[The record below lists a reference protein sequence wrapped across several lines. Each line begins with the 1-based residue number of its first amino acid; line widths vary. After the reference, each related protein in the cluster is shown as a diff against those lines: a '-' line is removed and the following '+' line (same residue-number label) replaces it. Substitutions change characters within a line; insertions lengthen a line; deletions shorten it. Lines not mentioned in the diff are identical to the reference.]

1 MAKPPRKIHILT
13 SGIFATALLAAC
25 GSPTTTGDEGAGGDD
40 VETTEPSGDAAF
52 TWAITGADKEI
63 HEKVAD
69 LWNEENPDKQVEVA
83 FLAPTADEQRQA
95 MFQDLQSGAGEFDVL
110 ALDVVWTGEFADNE
124 YITSLEEFRDD
135 VEGENLPGAINS
147 SQWQN
152 ELFALPYSSNGGFLY
167 YRTDLVDEAPETWD
181 EVMEVGI
188 EKADEEG
195 IGGFVGLGDQYE
207 GFVVNYLQ
215 LFWSAGG
222 ELFDEAQENSTFL
235 EGDAAE
241 RALDWLIDA
250 NENGLLA
257 KGFDSMVEDDA
268 RALFQAG
275 DAVFMHNW
283 PYAIPLL
290 EGEEEESD
298 VEGKFDYAP
307 LPGFDGNDGVGA
319 LGGLNNAVSALSE
332 NPDVAKEFVL
342 WAATDPDAQ
351 GILKSSSLP
360 PTQLSQYEGEEDQT
374 WQMLGEVLENA
385 EARPAVPGYNSL
397 TLAIQENLHPAYLGE
412 KDPQEALEAVDEA
425 AQKALQGE

>member
-257 KGFDSMVEDDA
+257 
-268 RALFQAG
+268 
-275 DAVFMHNW
+275 
-283 PYAIPLL
+283 
-290 EGEEEESD
+290 
-298 VEGKFDYAP
+298 
-307 LPGFDGNDGVGA
+307 
-319 LGGLNNAVSALSE
+319 
-332 NPDVAKEFVL
+332 
-342 WAATDPDAQ
+342 
-351 GILKSSSLP
+351 
-360 PTQLSQYEGEEDQT
+360 
-374 WQMLGEVLENA
+374 
-385 EARPAVPGYNSL
+385 
-397 TLAIQENLHPAYLGE
+397 
-412 KDPQEALEAVDEA
+412 
-425 AQKALQGE
+425 

>member
-69 LWNEENPDKQVEVA
+69 LWNEQNPDKQVEVA

-95 MFQDLQSGAGEFDVL
+95 MFQDLQSSAGEFDVL

-257 KGFDSMVEDDA
+257 KGVDSMVEDDA
-268 RALFQAG
+268 RALCQAG
-275 DAVFMHNW
+275 YAVFMHNW
-283 PYAIPLL
+283 PYCIPLRA
-290 EGEEEESD
+290 GEEEESD